1 MSKSHRM
8 TFLFLLPAIVIFLLF
23 TVYPLL
29 YALFTS
35 FFDLNYLK
43 GDRFFLGLENY
54 KNVLSDQVFWVAVRN
69 TVLFVLVAVTLEVIV
84 GVIVAL
90 LFNVQFKGVS
100 IIRSIVL
107 LPMLL
112 PPITV
117 ALTWKMMYEYD
128 YGVINYIL
136 TSFGLPAIEWLSSP
150 SWAMISI
157 IITDVWQWT
166 PFVFL
171 IILASLQGI
180 PKELYESAQVN
191 GANAWQC
198 TRFVTLPLIKPAIF
212 LVLLL
217 RTIETFQVFEKMY
230 VLTGGGPGNA
240 TETITFY
247 IYRYGFKYFE
257 TGYATAAT
265 IIMVGIIVILS
276 LGYIYRVMQSVQFS
290 K

>member
-1 MSKSHRM
+1 MYKSHRM
-8 TFLFLLPAIVIFLLF
+8 TFLFLLPAIIIFLLF

-69 TVLFVLVAVTLEVIV
+69 TVLFVLIAVTLEVIV

-90 LFNVQFKGVS
+90 LFNVQFKGIS

-136 TSFGLPAIEWLSSP
+136 TSLGLPAIEWLSSP